1 MSGGGF
7 TAGLKTVADPL
18 SPSVEFL
25 ASQDYTVKRSGI
37 TLDATAVAADGA
49 GNKIV
54 KGGTVLYRHAAT
66 GKYAP
71 APAGGATGTDAE
83 AKGLLFAGDVNLRDG
98 DVVCGMLIRGSV
110 YEARCTG
117 VTSAVK
123 TALGDKIL
131 WQ

>member
-7 TAGLKTVADPL
+7 TAGLHTTADPL

-25 ASQDYTVKRSGI
+25 ASQDYTVKRGGI
-37 TLDATAVAADGA
+37 TLDAAAVTADANGD
-49 GNKIV
+49 KIV
-54 KGGTVLYRHAAT
+54 KGGTVVYRHPTT
-66 GKYAP
+66 GKYGP
-71 APAGGATGTDAE
+71 AIEAGATGDNAA
-83 AKGLLFAGDVNLRDG
+83 AKGFTFAGDVNLRYG
-98 DVVCGMLIRGSV
+98 DVVLGMLIRGSV

-117 VTSAVK
+117 VTAAVK